1 MTTQSPDN
9 SAILRA
15 SSIKQWVEPI
25 LVLAMLGLLFGYLGH
40 VMGLSAM
47 VNTLFNTAHQLLLN
61 TILFIMGITVLSGAL
76 SQLLSE
82 FGVIR
87 LLEVLLAPLMR
98 PLYRLPG
105 RAALAGLMTFFSDNP
120 AVISLAKD
128 PRFRRGLRPWQL
140 ISLTNF
146 GTAFGMGLIVVTFMA
161 TLQLNSQ
168 ENTVK
173 AALLGLAGA
182 LIGSIVSTRLMQ
194 RMIRPLVGDQ
204 PLDEASP
211 DHSVNS
217 TVTSPTLSPVSS
229 STTLPDGHS
238 HCAPENSTVEDT
250 APIWLRALNAL
261 LDGGKSGVE
270 LGMAVIP
277 GVLII
282 STFVMLLTFGPSAQG
297 YTGEAFQGV
306 GLLPVLAGKAGWLF
320 DALFGFKHP
329 ELIAFPATSLGA
341 VGAAMSLVPPFISK
355 GFISG
360 NEIAVFTAMGMCWS
374 GFLSTHT
381 AMLDALGYRFLTSR
395 AIIAHTLGGLVAG
408 ISAHQL
414 YMLFG

>member
-1 MTTQSPDN
+1 MTTQIPDD
-9 SAILRA
+9 SKILQKLR
-15 SSIKQWVEPI
+15 IKQWVEPV
-25 LVLAMLGLLFGYLGH
+25 LVLSILGVLFSYLGNQ
-40 VMGLSAM
+40 MGLSAM
-47 VNTLFNTAHQLLLN
+47 VNTIFNTAHQLLLN
-61 TILFIMGITVLSGAL
+61 TVLFIMGITVLSGAL

-98 PLYRLPG
+98 PIYRLPG
-105 RAALAGLMTFFSDNP
+105 RCALAGLMTFFSDNP

-128 PRFRRGLRPWQL
+128 ARFRRGLRPWQL

-161 TLQLNSQ
+161 TLQLGP
-168 ENTVK
+168 EHNTVR

-182 LIGSIVSTRLMQ
+182 LIGSVVTTRLMQ
-194 RMIRPLVGDQ
+194 RMVRPLVGDE
-204 PLDEASP
+204 PLDCQQPEASE
-211 DHSVNS
+211 
-217 TVTSPTLSPVSS
+217 LEQFQVS
-229 STTLPDGHS
+229 HE
-238 HCAPENSTVEDT
+238 ENSENTPV
-250 APIWLRALNAL
+250 WLRILNSL

-282 STFVMLLTFGPSAQG
+282 STFVMLLTFGPGPEG
-297 YTGEAFQGV
+297 YTGAAFQGV
-306 GLLPVLAGKAGWLF
+306 ALLPALAAKAGFVF
-320 DALFGFKHP
+320 DFLFGFKHP
-329 ELIAFPATSLGA
+329 ELVAFPATSLGA

-355 GFISG
+355 GLITG

-381 AMLDALGYRFLTSR
+381 AMLDALGYRSLTSR
-395 AIIAHTLGGLVAG
+395 AIAAHTVGGLVAG

-414 YMLFG
+414 FVLFG